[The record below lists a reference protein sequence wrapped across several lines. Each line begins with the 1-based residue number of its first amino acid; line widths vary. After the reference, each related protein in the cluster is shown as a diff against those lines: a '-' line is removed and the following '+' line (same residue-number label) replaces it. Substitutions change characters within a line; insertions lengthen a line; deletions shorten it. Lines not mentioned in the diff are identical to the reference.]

1 MNGTGGDDGSRFDGE
16 MVIENGFWNVRRTWA
31 LIVISTLSEVVL
43 RPGALLG
50 WHCSS
55 GVC

>member
-16 MVIENGFWNVRRTWA
+16 MVIENGFWNVTQTWA